1 MRIWVTP
8 RAMLL
13 HVVVALVVPG
23 FLGLA
28 WWQLNRALSGN
39 SLSWAYTF
47 EWPFFAGYALFVW
60 WKMVHDQPG
69 APDAQARTAAHHAD
83 RPVGWALAPG
93 PGRRRS
99 HQAEGAGS
107 ATSSTPAALPGDA
120 LPGDV
125 MAGDV
130 MAGDVM
136 AGDVMAGDMGAG
148 DVMAG
153 DMVAGDMGAGDVVAG
168 AEAVLGTGRDGWEA
182 GTMVRPET
190 GAIETG
196 TIVQPETGT
205 IVQPGTGSGRTTA
218 DIGTA
223 EQPGTAP
230 AAQTEGPG
238 PTGEPDDEDAALAE
252 YNRYLAALNDSG
264 RRKTW

>member
-1 MRIWVTP
+1 
-8 RAMLL
+8 MLL

-107 ATSSTPAALPGDA
+107 ATSSTPAALPGDM
-120 LPGDV
+120 V
-125 MAGDV
+125 
-130 MAGDVM
+130 
-136 AGDVMAGDMGAG
+136 AGDMGAG

-153 DMVAGDMGAGDVVAG
+153 DMVAGDMGAGDMGAGDVVAG

-205 IVQPGTGSGRTTA
+205 IVQPGTGSGRATA

>member
-1 MRIWVTP
+1 
-8 RAMLL
+8 MLL
-13 HVVVALVVPG
+13 HLVVVLVVPG

-28 WWQLNRALSGN
+28 WWQLNRALNGN

-69 APDAQARTAAHHAD
+69 APDAQARMAAHHAD
-83 RPVGWALAPG
+83 RPIGWALAPG
-93 PGRRRS
+93 PSRRRS
-99 HQAEGAGS
+99 HRAGDAGS
-107 ATSSTPAALPGDA
+107 AGSAASSATAALPGDA

-125 MAGDV
+125 V
-130 MAGDVM
+130 
-136 AGDVMAGDMGAG
+136 
-148 DVMAG
+148 
-153 DMVAGDMGAGDVVAG
+153 AGDVVAG
-168 AEAVLGTGRDGWEA
+168 AEAVLGTGRDGLET
-182 GTMVRPET
+182 GTMVRPEIR
-190 GAIETG
+190 ANETG
-196 TIVQPETGT
+196 TIAQTETG
-205 IVQPGTGSGRTTA
+205 IIGQPDTGSGRATA

-230 AAQTEGPG
+230 AAQSEGPD
-238 PTGEPDDEDAALAE
+238 PTGEPDDDAALAE